1 MSVLIRPDRDM
12 STPANYT
19 TLAFP
24 HERGESVRAT
34 PTSAAAPESGR
45 RKDQAPSFSRCS
57 RHPRLAASG
66 TTTARN
72 VCFRAIAA
80 RSRRWS
86 PACHPDPSPQS
97 QERKSKKKKEG
108 RRNADRRVVHDPRFG
123 AARPLLYPPR
133 AGQDKR
139 GGARLSAF
147 HHDACCSERTPQ
159 LNSSHALP
167 VTVLGRS
174 RRYPL
179 PAVSQ
184 CSDVS
189 RTGHSAGRACLP
201 EPPGSGSDE
210 PPPAGAAPLRQPAS
224 PADVP

>member
-1 MSVLIRPDRDM
+1 MPGHSRSKNGVLRPPM
-12 STPANYT
+12 TATKALTSSA
-19 TLAFP
+19 LS
-24 HERGESVRAT
+24 ERQ
-34 PTSAAAPESGR
+34 
-45 RKDQAPSFSRCS
+45 DQAPSFSRCGW
-57 RHPRLAASG
+57 HPRLAASG
-66 TTTARN
+66 TKTARDI
-72 VCFRAIAA
+72 CFRAIVK

-97 QERKSKKKKEG
+97 QEGNKKETRKKKERKKKEG

-123 AARPLLYPPR
+123 AARPPPYPPPH
-133 AGQDKR
+133 AGEDKG

-147 HHDACCSERTPQ
+147 HHGACCSERTPQ

-184 CSDVS
+184 CSDIS

-201 EPPGSGSDE
+201 EPPGSGGDE

-224 PADVP
+224 PAGVPENERDC